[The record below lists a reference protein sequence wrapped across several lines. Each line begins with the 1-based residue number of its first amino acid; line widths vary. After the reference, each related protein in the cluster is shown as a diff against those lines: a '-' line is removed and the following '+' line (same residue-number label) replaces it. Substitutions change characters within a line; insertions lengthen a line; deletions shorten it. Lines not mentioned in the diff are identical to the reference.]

1 MAGKVSSEM
10 APEACCRPEQVLKI
24 VANFF
29 AGPKQDTAVM
39 AGTPA
44 AHIAAWGALR
54 ISWRDAVLGQ
64 LADTLAKNQVTAD
77 LGRRLGR
84 YLEDAR
90 AIEGQ
95 EHDGWDGKRS
105 LERFTEWTTE
115 RRRELK
121 RKRVESALRPVKM
134 KWLELTGHFHALTR
148 PRSRTCAC

>member
-10 APEACCRPEQVLKI
+10 APEACCRPEQVLEI
-24 VANFF
+24 VANVF

-105 LERFTEWTTE
+105 LERFTECTSG

-121 RKRVESALRPVKM
+121 AKARRERAPRGLNEMARTDWTLPRPHP
-134 KWLELTGHFHALTR
+134 T
-148 PRSRTCAC
+148 P